1 MTAQPN
7 LSDSVSLAEVP
18 FVTADC
24 APLGGTIKARPEDF
38 LVEEVPLYD
47 PCGEGEHIYLMVE
60 KRGLSTSQMVD
71 VVAKHFGVRPRDI
84 GYAGMKDR
92 RAVTRQVVSVHVPGK
107 STEDFPS
114 LRHDKI
120 SILWADQHTNKLRL
134 GHLKGNRFSIKIRG
148 VPPTAVLTAEKVL
161 RKLEVVGVPNF
172 FGEQRFGYR
181 LNNHRLGRLV
191 FLDKPKDLL
200 DELLGPDEANPEFN
214 AQARALYVK
223 GDYENA
229 MKAFPHAQRPE
240 RDACR
245 LLLKGVPPE
254 KVARKIDPVQLRFW
268 ISAWQSALFNRVLAW
283 RIREGL
289 LDTLIEGDLAFRH
302 IGGAVFRI
310 TPEELA
316 KDELPGRISSLEIS
330 PSGPIWGAR
339 MTQAEGREGVAEA
352 EALESSGVTFEHIE
366 RCHKGTGAASGARR
380 PLRVPVR
387 DALAE
392 GGADEHG
399 EYVRCAFELPSGSYA
414 TLVMREIMKTSG
426 LDEEGD
432 GARE

>member
-1 MTAQPN
+1 MK
-7 LSDSVSLAEVP
+7 
-18 FVTADC
+18 
-24 APLGGTIKARPEDF
+24 G
-38 LVEEVPLYD
+38 
-47 PCGEGEHIYLMVE
+47 
-60 KRGLSTSQMVD
+60 
-71 VVAKHFGVRPRDI
+71 I